1 MKALLCCAICV
12 VFVGSAL
19 AYGGSD
25 YLKHCRVYIDDSSGT
40 DYEDGLHDGICMGY
54 TRGVIEADQIWHQ
67 MIGPQTFCLPDG
79 ANPDQFVRVAVKY
92 LEDNPAQLHYNA
104 AFSIHLALREAFP
117 CTGGN

>member
-1 MKALLCCAICV
+1 MKTLLCCAICAMCL
-12 VFVGSAL
+12 GNAL
-19 AYGGSD
+19 AYVGSD
-25 YLKHCRVYIDDSSGT
+25 YLKGCQKYLADNEGSL
-40 DYEDGLHDGICMGY
+40 EDGVCMGY
-54 TRGVIEADQIWHQ
+54 PRGVIETDQNWHQ

-117 CTGGN
+117 CEEGD